1 MPNIKDLLMSYRDNL
16 YDNTKSEQDKIK
28 TLIKLNILHSFL
40 TDDSTR
46 DVCSTHY
53 NNEMPL
59 VAVYL
64 NAQSSVWR
72 NDIVFDALEITRSTD
87 NTYDVRLS
95 YETNFCLDFSSL
107 VSKFISFDRFV
118 KNTPVVEKNSGH
130 SLKIIERDFEKRS
143 CQMFVKGVLP
153 EIKEA
158 ISKYNKIDVKAQTLE
173 TRKEFINAILP
184 VFISNQGTLQVFN
197 IGALFYMDF
206 EVLQQICKIFVA
218 DRKLAKLLNEFKT
231 LPSSALRTLLLV
243 SIDDLNNIS
252 DKDFRFIMKTFKYA
266 SFTENHKQKD
276 VYVTLYAFFGKR
288 YIEYLKLN
296 HKNKIF
302 NVRGFRSENAS
313 LYISTEVYRKFI
325 NELLAFSKTAHK
337 IENSIYLMPRPFD
350 HSSANQFELKTIR
363 TIREDMENI
372 TLAWLPKLF
381 NFFALYKVDDIVVY
395 REFRHAIL
403 SELGTTFARNLTKG
417 TLIRTNGLLKK
428 NKASQKEKDYF
439 SMIMAYIWYAVE
451 ERKDE
456 LFTDHNTS
464 ISKLVGPLETML
476 RGKTNIDERRLT
488 IRCFVD
494 ALLIENDNNEGE
506 RP

>member
-1 MPNIKDLLMSYRDNL
+1 MPNIKDLLLSYRDDL

-28 TLIKLNILHSFL
+28 TLIKLNMLHSFL
-40 TDDSTR
+40 TDISIKDIYSTNW
-46 DVCSTHY
+46 
-53 NNEMPL
+53 NNVMPL
-59 VAVYL
+59 AAVYL
-64 NAQSSVWR
+64 NVRSSVR
-72 NDIVFDALEITRSTD
+72 LSDIVFNDLEITRSTD
-87 NTYDVRLS
+87 NTYDVGLS
-95 YETNFCLDFSSL
+95 YETNVCTDFSSL
-107 VSKFISFDRFV
+107 VRKFISFDSFV
-118 KNTPVVEKNSGH
+118 KSTDVVEKNSDRF
-130 SLKIIERDFEKRS
+130 LKILVDSFEKKR
-143 CQMFVKGVLP
+143 CQLLVKGILP

-184 VFISNQGTLQVFN
+184 VFLSDKDTIQVFN

-218 DRKLAKLLNEFKT
+218 DRKLVKLLYEFKT
-231 LPSSALRTLLLV
+231 LPSSAIRTLLLV

-252 DKDFRFIMKTFKYA
+252 DKDFRFIMKTFKDA
-266 SFTENHKQKD
+266 SFTEKRTQKD

-302 NVRGFRSENAS
+302 NIRGFRGENVS
-313 LYISTEVYRKFI
+313 LYISTEIYSKFI
-325 NELLAFSKTAHK
+325 NELLTFSKTAHK
-337 IENSIYLMPRPFD
+337 IENSIYLMPRAFD
-350 HSSANQFELKTIR
+350 HSGANQFELKTIR
-363 TIREDMENI
+363 IIREDMENN

-381 NFFALYKVDDIVVY
+381 NFFALYKVDDIAVY

-403 SELGTTFARNLTKG
+403 SELGTTFARNLSKSI
-417 TLIRTNGLLKK
+417 LIRTNGLLKK

-439 SMIMAYIWYAVE
+439 SMIIAYIGYAVE
-451 ERKDE
+451 KRNDKP
-456 LFTDHNTS
+456 FTDNNAR

-476 RGKTNIDERRLT
+476 RGKTNMDECLLT

-506 RP
+506 RS